1 LGQRCFRSVLGA
13 PAAGTYARMLTDPQR
28 ERAGWTGR
36 RVFVVSS
43 DHEFRREL
51 RQRCDDQLLVSE
63 GTRADDADDAL
74 RDGAVDLVVLH
85 LRGYAALEAI
95 ARIRARSH
103 VPILALVDAT
113 VDCVDAIDAGADDYV
128 HVPSPAREVA
138 AKIRGTLR
146 RAGWAPEPANAR
158 FGNLEIDSRAREV
171 RIADRPVPMPQR
183 EFGLL
188 AFLASSPRRVFTREE
203 LLTEVWHAS
212 TEWLGPATVT
222 EHIRRLR
229 SRLTANGGS
238 RDWIGTVRGVGYR
251 FDAPRSRT

>member
-1 LGQRCFRSVLGA
+1 
-13 PAAGTYARMLTDPQR
+13 M
-28 ERAGWTGR
+28 
-36 RVFVVSS
+36 FVVSS
-43 DHEFRREL
+43 DHELRREL
-51 RQRCDDQLLVSE
+51 RDRCGHQLYVRE
-63 GTRADDADDAL
+63 GEHPDDADDAL
-74 RDGAVDLVVLH
+74 REGAVDLVVLH
-85 LRGYAALEAI
+85 LRGYAGLEAI
-95 ARIRARSH
+95 ARIRARSR
-103 VPILALVDAT
+103 VPILALLDAT
-113 VDCVDAIDAGADDYV
+113 IDCVDAIDAGADDYV

-138 AKIRGTLR
+138 AKIRGALR
-146 RAGWAPEPANAR
+146 RAGWAPEPSATR
-158 FGNLEIDSRAREV
+158 FGNLEIDARAKEV
-171 RIADRPVPMPQR
+171 RIENRPVPMPQR

>member
-1 LGQRCFRSVLGA
+1 MTTEQ
-13 PAAGTYARMLTDPQR
+13 QR
-28 ERAGWTGR
+28 ERGPWAGR
-36 RVFVVSS
+36 RVLVVSR
-43 DHEFRREL
+43 DHELRREL
-51 RQRCDDQLLVSE
+51 RERCDDQLLVCE
-63 GTRADDADDAL
+63 RECLDDAEDAL
-74 RDGAVDLVVLH
+74 CDGAFDLVVLH
-85 LRGYAALEAI
+85 LRGYGGLEAI
-95 ARIRARSH
+95 ARIRARSR
-103 VPILALVDAT
+103 VPILALLDGT
-113 VDCVDAIDAGADDYV
+113 IDCVDAIDAGADDYV

-146 RAGWAPEPANAR
+146 RAGWAPEPPAAR
-158 FGNLEIDSRAREV
+158 FGNLEIDARAREV

-229 SRLTANGGS
+229 SRLAANGGS
-238 RDWIGTVRGVGYR
+238 YDWIGTVRGVGYR
-251 FDAPRSRT
+251 FDAPRSHA